1 MKKAFYLYWIFALL
15 SSPLWAMGSGDDYN
29 PTNPEDPDIYYSFC
43 IQTPSAM
50 EGTVYPI
57 QPQAL
62 AEQATVWC
70 SASPKLGYAFA
81 NWTVGDSVVSTQSS
95 FEFVML
101 PQPVVLVAHFNYVGY
116 DPANPEDPFAQGYE
130 HNVSVSVSPINAG
143 TTTFQQFKLTEGLS
157 RTVTAY
163 ANTNFRFVAWKQNGS
178 IVSTNSQLTITMGEE
193 DLSYEAVFT
202 YDPAN
207 PANPGGN
214 LFNPA
219 TGELI
224 MDDFTPGQLA
234 QAIAG
239 MLGGASA
246 PKHRKSG
253 ESSPYDAV
261 KSIRVLGQVTNSD
274 LAVCALLP
282 ACQVVDFSQ
291 AVGATDVMY
300 GCFSSNQLTKILLP
314 ASITHIS
321 SAAFD
326 NCLMLEEII
335 FYSETPPTADNGA
348 FVGLP
353 QDVIIHVP
361 SSAIARYQQQP
372 NWDQFPLL
380 PLSEEVSTFTVQL
393 PADAADGRYANMQ
406 IEITNLT
413 NGQVMT
419 YLITDKTT
427 YTFPNQLQQMN
438 YVIRVKDAN
447 GNVLGALPS
456 IFLEDIP
463 LALRFASLLQ
473 PSSVRLQLVDVSNND
488 LTKQAAIKWYDA
500 NGQFLMQGDK
510 LPYILE
516 NMVIRYSV
524 QLDESIS
531 SQWLTPK
538 DSSFTVA
545 AGAQTLIYHLQ
556 PQPKMMVCGSVY
568 DSLLQVPVANMA
580 ISLNQQLTNQ
590 QFVSQVT
597 RTDAE
602 GRFYFSAL
610 RLPGTV
616 SVTDTRYRPMQV
628 AFVEQDTA
636 TLPAFALLP
645 LSGTGIHLSCQ
656 YQPCADGVKA
666 VVPERYTNWNNL
678 AISAFNISTGM
689 AINDCVWRDSILILT
704 DGVSAN
710 DSILLSI
717 AARDKSFADT
727 QMRLKLTD
735 MNIYA
740 SVVLVQHGALSV
752 TYDQAA
758 NPQVAGMLY
767 RSNGTL
773 VRTAMFK
780 DKAITMTNVEDGT
793 YIFVTM
799 AKSPFYNS
807 VNSLTEL
814 AAAGLKARTDY
825 LSDIVLVQAGQV
837 AQVEIDQVPFFDE
850 SRFYFTSNETFI
862 SVNKATTT
870 LANYVTLKSQIKFLP
885 QYADAIS
892 DVKLVVDI
900 PSSCRFVQNSL
911 LDGNAYGLYVLA
923 GNQLTIPI
931 TDVEHIIRFCVTP
944 IDDGTQR
951 LNAAVDFTMGGQSY
965 HQPIGSA
972 SFETETMQISAP
984 EVTTS
989 DTIIVK
995 GASFAGSE
1003 VTIYDNGVVVGKT
1016 ICKENGCWS
1025 ARICLDQPDSV
1036 EQHSIYA
1043 VVLTPDGITMQ
1054 SEPKQVQLDQQ
1065 AIVVNN
1071 VILYHQN
1078 PEMNR
1083 TYQALFNFLNPKNI
1097 PASYI
1102 YYIYNRDFSFTIDF
1116 SDNNP
1121 AIVKDVMLNVK
1132 TGDGTWTT
1140 INATYNRQKGL
1151 WYAAGKF
1158 GNYYDGNIPIN
1169 VSVDYT
1175 TVSKYDATLT
1185 TAHHL
1190 NSNNADCNPM
1200 IDPSGYVYEAVSSNR
1215 LAGVT
1220 ATTYYKEVIEDE
1232 GGNIIEN
1239 IIKWDAENYDQQNP
1253 LLTDEDGMYRWD
1265 VPRGLWQVKFEKQG
1279 YITTYSD
1286 WLPVPPPQ
1294 LEINIPMTQT
1304 KQPSVIN
1311 VAATPASILITF
1323 DKYMRPA
1330 TLTTDNITVLQND
1343 QPVEGSIQLLDE
1355 ELAFEGAELSYAT
1368 QVLFVP
1374 VQPFTATSIQLNISE
1389 SVQSYAGICME
1400 APYTQSLALEQPIT
1414 QLTVQSI
1421 LAMTEGEQTQL
1432 IVAAQPVN
1440 AAIGKQV
1447 NASLLSSL
1455 IAQVDSSTY
1464 TFDAQ
1469 GHAVITIDAFVP
1481 GSTTLNL
1488 STERNSVHA
1497 STFLQINA
1505 EQAMPTIVDVE
1516 FITLDQSKLTLEKGE
1531 SLFINASVFPLNA
1544 TDPSITWTSDNPSIV
1559 AVMEDGEVTALNYGT
1574 AVITAQSGD
1583 VKQTCVISV
1592 PQPYVP
1598 TDIVNMTE
1606 VPQTV
1611 KWIQHGHLRIAR
1623 GGHVYDVFGRMIK

>member
-15 SSPLWAMGSGDDYN
+15 SSPLWAMDSGDNYN
-29 PTNPEDPDIYYSFC
+29 PTNPEDPDIYYSFS

-50 EGTVYPI
+50 EGTVYPT

-62 AEQATVWC
+62 AEQATIWC
-70 SASPKLGYAFA
+70 SASPKLGYAFV
-81 NWTVGDSVVSTQSS
+81 NWTVDDSIVSTQSS

-101 PQPVVLVAHFNYVGY
+101 PRPVVLVAHFNYVGY
-116 DPANPEDPFAQGYE
+116 DPTNPEDPFAQGYE
-130 HNVSVSVSPINAG
+130 HNVSVSVSPANAG
-143 TTTFQQFKLTEGLS
+143 TTTFQHFKLTEGLS
-157 RTVTAY
+157 RTIVAY
-163 ANTNFRFVAWKQNGS
+163 ANTNFRFAAWKQNGS
-178 IVSTNSQLTITMGEE
+178 IVSTAPQLTITMGEE
-193 DLSYEAVFT
+193 DLSYEAVFV

-224 MDDFTPGQLA
+224 MDDFIPGKLD
-234 QAIAG
+234 QAITD
-239 MLGGASA
+239 MLGRTST
-246 PKHRKSG
+246 PKHRRINKL
-253 ESSPYDAV
+253 SPYDAV

-274 LAVCALLP
+274 LAICALLP

-291 AVGATDVMY
+291 TVGATDVMY
-300 GCFSSNQLTKILLP
+300 KCFSSDQLTKVLLP

-321 SAAFD
+321 NAAFD
-326 NCLMLEEII
+326 NCPMLEEII

-348 FVGLP
+348 FAKLP
-353 QDVIIHVP
+353 QDVVIHVP
-361 SSAIARYQQQP
+361 STAIARYQQQP
-372 NWDQFPLL
+372 NWNQLPLI

-393 PADAADGRYANMQ
+393 PADATDGRYANME

-427 YTFPNQLQQMN
+427 YTFPNQLQKMN

-456 IFLEDIP
+456 IFLGDIP
-463 LALRFASLLQ
+463 LVLRFVSLLQ
-473 PSSVRLQLVDVSNND
+473 PSSVRLQLVDDSNND
-488 LTKQAAIKWYDA
+488 LTQQAIIKWFDA

-531 SQWLTPK
+531 SQWLTPE
-538 DSSFTVA
+538 DSSFTVV
-545 AGAQTLIYHLQ
+545 AGAQTLICHLQ
-556 PQPKMMVCGSVY
+556 PQPKMVVCGSVY
-568 DSLLQVPVANMA
+568 DSLQQVPVANMA
-580 ISLNQQLTNQ
+580 ISMNQQLTEQ
-590 QFVSQVT
+590 QFVSMVA

-602 GRFYFSAL
+602 GRFYFSTI

-616 SVTDTRYRPMQV
+616 SITDTRYRPMQV
-628 AFVEQDTA
+628 AFVEQDTV

-645 LSGTGIHLSCQ
+645 LNGTSIHLSCK
-656 YQPCADGVKA
+656 YQSCANGTKS

-678 AISAFNISTGM
+678 AISVFNISTGT
-689 AINDCVWRDSILILT
+689 IVSDCVWRDSVLILT
-704 DGVSAN
+704 DGVSTN
-710 DSILLSI
+710 DSILLNI
-717 AARDKSFADT
+717 TARDKSFADT

-735 MNIYA
+735 MKIRA
-740 SVVLVQHGALSV
+740 SVVLVQHGTLAV
-752 TYDQAA
+752 TYTQAA
-758 NPQVAGMLY
+758 NPQIAGMLY

-773 VRTAMFK
+773 VRTAIFK
-780 DKAITMTNVEDGT
+780 DKALTMTNVEDGT

-850 SRFYFTSNETFI
+850 SRFYFTSDETFI
-862 SVNKATTT
+862 SINKTTTT
-870 LANYVTLKSQIKFLP
+870 LANYVTIKSQVKFLS
-885 QYADAIS
+885 QYANS
-892 DVKLVVDI
+892 VSNVKLVVDI

-931 TDVEHIIRFCVTP
+931 TDTEHIIRFCVTP
-944 IDDGTQR
+944 IDGGTQR
-951 LNAAVDFTMGGQSY
+951 LNAAVDFTMNEQSY
-965 HQPIGSA
+965 HQPIGSV
-972 SFETETMQISAP
+972 SFETETMQISVP

-989 DTIIVK
+989 DTIVVK
-995 GASFAGSE
+995 GASFAGCE

-1016 ICKENGCWS
+1016 ISKENGCWS
-1025 ARICLDQPDSV
+1025 ARICLDQPASV

-1054 SEPKQVQLDQQ
+1054 SEPKQVHLDQQ

-1078 PEMNR
+1078 PEMYR
-1083 TYQALFNFLNPKNI
+1083 TYQTLFNFLNPKHT
-1097 PASYI
+1097 PAPYI

-1116 SDNNP
+1116 SENNP
-1121 AIVKDVMLNVK
+1121 AIIKDVTLNVK
-1132 TGDGTWTT
+1132 TGDGTWTA

-1158 GNYYDGNIPIN
+1158 GNYYDGNIPVN

-1175 TVSKYDATLT
+1175 TVSKYDT
-1185 TAHHL
+1185 TIVTTHHL
-1190 NSNNADCNPM
+1190 NSNNTDCNPM

-1215 LAGVT
+1215 LANVT
-1220 ATTYYKEVIEDE
+1220 ATTYYKEITEDA

-1239 IIKWDAENYDQQNP
+1239 TIKWDAENYDQQNP

-1304 KQPSVIN
+1304 KQPSVID
-1311 VAATPASILITF
+1311 VAATSSSVLIVF
-1323 DKYMRPA
+1323 DKYMHPA
-1330 TLTTDNITVLQND
+1330 TLTTDNITLLQNG
-1343 QPVEGSIQLLDE
+1343 QPVKGYIQLLDE
-1355 ELAFEGAELSYAT
+1355 ESAFQGAELSYAK

-1374 VQPFTATSIQLNISE
+1374 IKPLTATSIQLNISE
-1389 SVQSYAGICME
+1389 LVQSYAGICME
-1400 APYTQSLALEQPIT
+1400 TPYTQSLTLEQPIT
-1414 QLTVQSI
+1414 QLRVQSI
-1421 LAMTEGEQTQL
+1421 LSMTEGEQAKL

-1440 AAIGKQV
+1440 AAIGKQMNV
-1447 NASLLSSL
+1447 SLLSSL

-1469 GHAVITIDAFVP
+1469 GHAVITITAFVP

-1505 EQAMPTIVDVE
+1505 EQALPTIIDVE
-1516 FITLDQSKLTLEKGE
+1516 FVTLDQSELTLKKGE
-1531 SLFINASVFPLNA
+1531 SAIINASVLPLNA
-1544 TDPSITWTSDNPSIV
+1544 TNPSITWTSSDSSIV
-1559 AVMEDGEVTALNYGT
+1559 AVTEGEVFALNYGT
-1574 AVITAQSGD
+1574 AVITAQAGN
-1583 VKQTCVISV
+1583 VKQTCV
-1592 PQPYVP
+1592 
-1598 TDIVNMTE
+1598 VN
-1606 VPQTV
+1606 VPQTSVTTDIIDMNEVPKVV
-1611 KWIQHGHLRIAR
+1611 KWIQHGHLRITR
-1623 GGHVYDVFGRMIK
+1623 CGHVYDALGRMIK